1 MPLGSPRLSV
11 IIPAYNE
18 ASRIAPTLESV
29 TRYLRDQ
36 HFAAEVLVADDGST
50 DETPDLVAAFTSPE
64 SPVKLISMPHQGKGG
79 AVKSGMLMARGDY
92 RFLCDADLAMPID
105 QISRFFDLIEHAD
118 IVIGSRQVEG
128 ARRFHEPPLR
138 HLMGRILNALIRTA
152 GGVRNIEDTQCG
164 FKMFRGEAAEALF
177 RQQTLKA
184 FGFDIEILY
193 LAQRQHLRVKE
204 LGVDWYH
211 QPDSKVRSVHD
222 SLIVLGEMIKIR
234 SNHLRGRY
242 DLGSTARNG

>member
-1 MPLGSPRLSV
+1 MGSPRLSV

-18 ASRIAPTLESV
+18 ASRITRTLESV
-29 TRYLRDQ
+29 TRYLRYQD
-36 HFAAEVLVADDGST
+36 FVAEVLVADDGST
-50 DETPDLVAAFTSPE
+50 DETPDLVTAFTSPE

-79 AVKSGMLMARGDY
+79 AVKSGMLQARGDY

-105 QISRFFDLIEHAD
+105 QISRFFDLIQHAD
-118 IVIGSRQVEG
+118 IVIGSRQVKG
-128 ARRFHEPPLR
+128 ARRFHEPPVR
-138 HLMGRILNALIRTA
+138 QLMGRILNVLIRTA

-164 FKMFRGEAAEALF
+164 FKMFRREAAEALF

-193 LAQRQHLRVKE
+193 LAQRQQLRVTE

-211 QPDSKVRSVHD
+211 QPDSKVRSIHD
-222 SLIVLGEMIKIR
+222 SLVVLAEMIKIR

-242 DLGSTARNG
+242 EFGSTIRTD